1 MHTEDRGRA
10 EDHDE
15 ERDEVHDE
23 GLDYEEEEGLGHDA
37 GQLEVR
43 DGKEGDG
50 EYKEQDDVGREEH
63 GGVQVHEYQGG
74 RVPGCGLLVCIHKGQ

>member
-1 MHTEDRGRA
+1 MHG
-10 EDHDE
+10 
-15 ERDEVHDE
+15 E
-23 GLDYEEEEGLGHDA
+23 GLDCGEEEGLGHDA
-37 GQLEVR
+37 GQLEGR

-74 RVPGCGLLVCIHKGQ
+74 MVLGYGPLVCIHKGQ